1 MASFDSVRDVTADV
15 RGRIYA
21 TLGSVQVLLV
31 TLGLLNDADAAL
43 WAGAVAAVVGFGLAG
58 VNSTSTWR
66 TWLYGVLGAAQPL
79 LVAYSVV
86 NDAQASAVAAVVS
99 AALGLGVAAAKT
111 PHIE

>member
-1 MASFDSVRDVTADV
+1 MSFDAIRDLTAEA

-31 TLGLLNDADAAL
+31 TLGLLNDSDAAL
-43 WAGAVAAVVGFGLAG
+43 WGGAVAALIGFGVAG
-58 VNSTSTWR
+58 ANSMSTWR

-99 AALGLGVAAAKT
+99 AALGLGVAAYKT
-111 PHIE
+111 PVIG